1 MPLIQSTY
9 KPTLLFKSAHINTV
23 YKTLFYNNTNQ
34 YKRTRITT
42 PDNDFLDL
50 DFSTIGSKTLVIA
63 LHGLEGSSKS
73 KYIVSLVNFL
83 NSKNVDSVAVNF
95 RGCSEEDNKQI
106 YSYNSGKTDDLNT
119 VINYILENY
128 NYKNIFVV
136 GYSMGGNITL
146 KYLGENTKL
155 PSEIKGAITISVP
168 TDLEGS
174 SKALS
179 HWENKVYIKRFL
191 ISLIK
196 KSIAKHQKFP
206 NSVLNP
212 TAIKNA
218 KNFIDFDNAVT
229 APLFGFKNAQ
239 DYWTKCS
246 SKQFLKNINVPTL
259 LINAL
264 DDTFLSESCYPF
276 KEASENKNLYFET
289 PKYGG
294 HVGFNTYIGKRDL
307 LWSENRVLEF
317 MNHIIS

>member
-1 MPLIQSTY
+1 MPLITSTY
-9 KPTLLFKSAHINTV
+9 KPSFLFKSAHINTM
-23 YKTLFYNNTNQ
+23 YKTLFYNNSNQ

-50 DFSTIGSKTLVIA
+50 DFSKVGSETLVIA
-63 LHGLEGSSKS
+63 SHGLEGSSTS
-73 KYIVSLVNFL
+73 KYIVSLVNYL
-83 NSKNVDSVAVNF
+83 NSQKIDVLALNF
-95 RGCSEEDNKQI
+95 RGCSGEDNNNI
-106 YSYNSGKTDDLNT
+106 HSYNSGKTDDLNT

-128 NYKNIFVV
+128 TYKNIFLV

-146 KYLGENTKL
+146 KYLGEQANL

-174 SKALS
+174 SNALS
-179 HWENKVYIKRFL
+179 HWQNKIYIQRFL

-196 KSIAKHQKFP
+196 KGLAKHQKFP
-206 NSVLNP
+206 NSILNP
-212 TAIKNA
+212 TAIKNS

-229 APLFGFKNAQ
+229 APLFGFKNAH

-246 SKQFLKNINVPTL
+246 SKQFLPAINVPTL

-264 DDTFLSESCYPF
+264 DDTFLSESCFPF

-289 PKYGG
+289 PTYGG
-294 HVGFNTYIGKRDL
+294 HVGFNTHVGKKDT

-317 MNHIIS
+317 INHLIS